1 MFGVICQVKYFV
13 EEVKD
18 KSGKDIDISSW
29 EREYVEDLPAQE
41 NGCVFQ

>member
-1 MFGVICQVKYFV
+1 MFGVICQAKYFV